1 MNNVCECL
9 DLDHL
14 FYLSLTSNWGW
25 IDYCGLRRADKPS
38 LVPPVPLSI
47 HLSFISLYPLYSLSY
62 IIFFIFFPSHSCP
75 ALDLLIFPHPLYPY
89 IPFISWPS
97 HIISYLYP
105 RIDWACVFLDS
116 RHFRH
121 LFRIFPKLIQ
131 ASTHSEKYISKT
143 TYYHSFGDQ
152 FFYVLFARL
161 GMFESTI

>member
-14 FYLSLTSNWGW
+14 LHLSPTSKWCW

-47 HLSFISLYPLYSLSY
+47 YSF
-62 IIFFIFFPSHSCP
+62 F
-75 ALDLLIFPHPLYPY
+75 LILY
-89 IPFISWPS
+89 IPFVSWPS

-105 RIDWACVFLDS
+105 RIDWACVFRDS

-121 LFRIFPKLIQ
+121 LFRIFAKLIQ
-131 ASTHSEKYISKT
+131 ASAHSEKFISKT
-143 TYYHSFGDQ
+143 TYHHSFGAPVI
-152 FFYVLFARL
+152 FYVTFARL